1 MKKGIKNYVVLIA
14 FIMLFS
20 NINAQNVDANR
31 LEANKELL
39 KQFSK
44 AEHEAEQRVLDYLQN
59 NPQVKRHTSKENGGV
74 MSIVDIVNGK
84 PLYMGTDNLE
94 AAKATGVTQLQT
106 GGLLGLNLDGT
117 AMTVLV
123 WDGGPVQ
130 TDHVEFMDATNTQ
143 TRVTN
148 MESSNTDGSSDI
160 DDHATHVSGTISAK
174 GVNTAAK
181 GMATNVTV
189 VTYNFLNANTE
200 IISALTGSSTNLLL
214 SNHSYGV
221 VIYNDGELTVDPS
234 YIGSYESGASADD
247 GIHHNN
253 PYHLKVTSAGN
264 NGTVSYTGGLVNGLD
279 KLAGSANA
287 KNNLVIANANPS
299 VIEQPAFS
307 GNYVISNLVINPSSS
322 QGPTDDLRVKPDIAA
337 DGTNLL
343 SPVPTDSYASFT
355 GTSMSAPNTTGALV
369 LLQQYFEQLNGVY
382 MKSSTIKGLVCHTAI
397 DDINTVGP
405 DPRFGWGFLNAK
417 ASAETIAE
425 DFNGESIIE
434 ELTLDQG
441 QTYTYTFAA
450 QGGETLK
457 ATICWTDMPGDLA
470 TAGVDN
476 DPTPRLVN
484 DLDLR
489 LEKDGTTFF
498 PWKLNYSA
506 SSGISNSKA
515 DNSVDNVEKIE
526 IETPVAG
533 SYTLTVSHKGMLEG
547 NVGGPFDPQ
556 SQDFSLILTGES
568 LTLGV
573 KDNAISNSLAVFPN
587 PNNGEFTISFNS
599 NASNNEDVKVDIYD
613 LQGRLV
619 YNNSFSNE
627 SIDFKKTINL
637 SGVAS
642 GVYIANISKG
652 TNTVSHKIIIE

>member
-1 MKKGIKNYVVLIA
+1 MKKGMKNYFVLLVVM
-14 FIMLFS
+14 MLCS
-20 NINAQNVDANR
+20 NLNAQIVDPNHTA
-31 LEANKELL
+31 ANKELL
-39 KQFSK
+39 KQFLK
-44 AEHEAEQRVLDYLQN
+44 AEYEAEQRVLDYLQN
-59 NPQVKRHTSKENGGV
+59 NPQVKRHISKENGGV

-106 GGLLGLNLDGT
+106 GGPLGLNLDGT
-117 AMTVLV
+117 GMTVLV

-130 TDHVEFMDATNTQ
+130 TDHAEFMDASNTQ

-148 MESSNTDGSSDI
+148 MEASNTDGSSDV

-174 GVNTAAK
+174 GANSLAK
-181 GMATNVTV
+181 GMATNVSV
-189 VTYNFLNANTE
+189 VTYNFLNASSE
-200 IISALTGSSTNLLL
+200 ITSALMGATMPLLL
-214 SNHSYGV
+214 SNHSYGI
-221 VIYNDGELTVDPS
+221 VIYDEGELTVDPS
-234 YIGSYESGASADD
+234 YIGSYESQASAADVL
-247 GIHHNN
+247 HYNN

-287 KNNLVIANANPS
+287 KNNLVIANANPT
-299 VIEQPAFS
+299 VTEQPAFS
-307 GNYVISNLVINPSSS
+307 GNYVITNLVINASSS
-322 QGPTDDLRVKPDIAA
+322 QGPSDDLRVKPDIAA

-343 SPVPTDSYASFT
+343 SPVPTDSYATFT

-397 DDINTVGP
+397 DDINAVGP
-405 DPRFGWGFLNAK
+405 DPRFGWGFLDAK
-417 ASAETIAE
+417 TSAETIAA
-425 DFNGESIIE
+425 DFNGESIID
-434 ELTLDQG
+434 ELTLNEG

-450 QGGETLK
+450 QAGETLK
-457 ATICWTDMPGDLA
+457 ATICWTDLPGDIA
-470 TAGVDN
+470 AGGVDN

-498 PWKLNYSA
+498 PWKLDYSA

-533 SYTLTVSHKGMLEG
+533 SYTLTVTHKGMLEG

-556 SQDFSLILTGES
+556 SQDFSLIITGKN
-568 LTLGV
+568 LTLGT
-573 KDNAISNSLAVFPN
+573 KDNSFADSLVVFPN
-587 PNNGEFTISFNS
+587 PSKGEFTISFNS
-599 NASNNEDVKVDIYD
+599 NINNNNNINVDIYD
-613 LQGRLV
+613 VSGRLV
-619 YNNSFSNE
+619 YKNTFINNTVQFNE
-627 SIDFKKTINL
+627 TINL
-637 SGVAS
+637 NGVAP
-642 GVYIANISKG
+642 GVYIANISSG
-652 TNTVSHKIIIE
+652 NNITSHKIIIE